1 MTIITK
7 KKLTITTIIN
17 IIANTNFDFIIILIV
32 ITIFA
37 TYLSYFI
44 FKSFIN
50 NYQYFGNFT
59 NYFSYKVMFYNFWHK
74 HFYCKYYSYYY

>member
-50 NYQYFGNFT
+50 NY
-59 NYFSYKVMFYNFWHK
+59 
-74 HFYCKYYSYYY
+74 